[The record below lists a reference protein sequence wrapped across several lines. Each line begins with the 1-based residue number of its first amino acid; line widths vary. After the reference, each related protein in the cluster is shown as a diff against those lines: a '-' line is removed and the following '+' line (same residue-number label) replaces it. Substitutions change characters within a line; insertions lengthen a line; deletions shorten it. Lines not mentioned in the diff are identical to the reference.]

1 MGRHLLACFLCLTA
15 CEARDVGRTEATTK
29 APSAPSARAAA
40 DPAAPTSADAAGVFR
55 VHFDESPHASHR
67 AIADTLFRSGRL
79 RELVEVLNREVA
91 LPVDVTIRFADEE
104 GPLYDPERRE
114 IVFDYA
120 FVEKTAHQLDHA
132 DYAEKPGDLRAFVV
146 QVVEFVI
153 YHEVGH
159 VLIDLFDLPVLGRE
173 EDAVDTIATLLL
185 LSLVPNGNRV
195 ALTAADLHALE
206 SLPRGDLRPA
216 DFWSEHLLGVQRF
229 AHIVC
234 LVYGSDPR
242 AHEPLIR
249 RHPALQEHADA
260 CIEDFATQRRAW
272 KRLLAPH
279 LRRPIP
285 G

>member
-1 MGRHLLACFLCLTA
+1 MG
-15 CEARDVGRTEATTK
+15 CEARDVGKTQAPPPPALPSALSARPLA
-29 APSAPSARAAA
+29 APSAPAAH
-40 DPAAPTSADAAGVFR
+40 AGVFR
-55 VHFDESPHASHR
+55 VHFDESAHASHR

-91 LPVDVTIRFADEE
+91 LPVDITIRFADEE

-120 FVEKTAHQLDHA
+120 FVEKTAHRLDGA

-195 ALTAADLHALE
+195 ALTAADLHAIE
-206 SLPRGDLRPA
+206 SQAQEDLRPA
-216 DFWSEHLLGVQRF
+216 DFWSEHLLGVQRI

-242 AHEPLIR
+242 AHAPLMG
-249 RHPALQEHADA
+249 RHPALRDHADE
-260 CIEDFATQRRAW
+260 CIEDFAAQRRAW

-279 LRRPIP
+279 LRRPMP
-285 G
+285 